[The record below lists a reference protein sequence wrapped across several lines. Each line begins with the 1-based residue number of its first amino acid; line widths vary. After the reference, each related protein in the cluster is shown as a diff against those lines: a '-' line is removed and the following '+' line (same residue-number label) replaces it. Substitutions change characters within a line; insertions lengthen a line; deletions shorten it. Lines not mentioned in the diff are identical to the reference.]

1 MRIERLREPCLVK
14 TRCRILVGRAW
25 SLRSAQ
31 SPDICG
37 GSPSPFVWCER
48 LDDCFSSER
57 THDANAEIST
67 SSIRAIE
74 HVPNRLHDA
83 GLECAYA
90 QGCQHWDING
100 TWSINQSN
108 GFIITAVV
116 RQNNNEFAGTADYGS
131 GPAPL
136 VGTMRDN
143 HLAMTVSWT
152 SGGAG
157 LYTAAMSRGGL
168 LTDGFT
174 QNISMPGSTATW
186 STVRQ
191 FECADKLPR

>member
-1 MRIERLREPCLVK
+1 MTPARK
-14 TRCRILVGRAW
+14 
-25 SLRSAQ
+25 SALL
-31 SPDICG
+31 
-37 GSPSPFVWCER
+37 PFM
-48 LDDCFSSER
+48 LSSMFLTACTMPASKVR
-57 THDANAEIST
+57 M
-67 SSIRAIE
+67 
-74 HVPNRLHDA
+74 P
-83 GLECAYA
+83 
-90 QGCQHWDING
+90 QGCQHWGING

-108 GFIITAVV
+108 GFFITVVV
-116 RQNNNEFAGTADYGS
+116 RQNNDEFAGTADYGS

-136 VGTMRDN
+136 VGTIRDN

-157 LYTAAMSRGGL
+157 LYTAAMSQGGL

-186 STVRQ
+186 STARQ

>member
-1 MRIERLREPCLVK
+1 MTPARK
-14 TRCRILVGRAW
+14 
-25 SLRSAQ
+25 SALL
-31 SPDICG
+31 
-37 GSPSPFVWCER
+37 PFV
-48 LDDCFSSER
+48 LSSMFL
-57 THDANAEIST
+57 TACTMPT
-67 SSIRAIE
+67 SKVRM
-74 HVPNRLHDA
+74 P
-83 GLECAYA
+83 

-108 GFIITAVV
+108 GFFITVVV
-116 RQNNNEFAGTADYGS
+116 RQNNDEFAGTADYGS

-157 LYTAAMSRGGL
+157 LYTAAMSQGGL

-186 STVRQ
+186 STARH